1 MSVTVTQHAWT
12 QLFDGRVGLKATL
25 TALAGDVSGP
35 PNSYTSATYVV
46 TVYFPT
52 VADFESKTIS
62 ALNAQVI
69 AQFLAHAPELQ

>member
-12 QLFDGRVGLKATL
+12 QLFDGPVLLRATL
-25 TALAGDVSGP
+25 TALAGDVSVP
-35 PNSYTSATYVV
+35 PNLYTNVTYVV

-69 AQFLAHAPELQ
+69 AQFQAHAPDLQ